1 MKLFKPAGEP
11 SRQLFYEVVSG
22 GSGLVLALFMFGHV
36 LLVGSILTGARG
48 FDWVAVVLEEFH
60 IAGPTVLIIFALFLL
75 HALFASRKIPA
86 KLVERRKLLK
96 LAKGL
101 KASSGFAPHV
111 DSLLWIWQVR
121 TGIVILV
128 LGSFH
133 IVLVGIDVFTP
144 LFGGRVGLEAE
155 TTLAREQAGLWLPYA
170 LLTLCISFHTAVGL
184 YRLGV
189 KWGVG
194 ASLSRDTLRWVERV
208 ILWGMLGL
216 GTLTLVVMSGLIPP
230 PLAFLLGGAP

>member
-1 MKLFKPAGEP
+1 MKFLKPAGEP

-22 GSGLVLALFMFGHV
+22 GSGLALALFMFGHII
-36 LLVGSILTGARG
+36 LVGSILTGARG
-48 FDWVAVVLEEFH
+48 FDWVAIVLEEYH
-60 IAGPTVLIIFALFLL
+60 IAGPTVLMISALFLV

-86 KLVERRKLLK
+86 KLAERRKLLK
-96 LAKGL
+96 LARDL
-101 KASSGFAPHV
+101 KASSGFAPHA

-121 TGIVILV
+121 TGIAILI

-133 IVLVGIDVFTP
+133 LMLIGMDTFTP
-144 LFGGRVGLEAE
+144 MFGDRVGLEAE

-170 LLTLCISFHTAVGL
+170 FLTLCIAFHTAVGL
-184 YRLGV
+184 YRLAV

-194 ASLSRDTLRWVERV
+194 ARLSRDTLRWVERL

-216 GTLTLVVMSGLIPP
+216 GTLTLIVMSGLMPP
-230 PLAFLLGGAP
+230 PLAWLIGGTP